1 MHIHIRARFRGVP
14 LGLVLVT
21 GWQYSIL
28 TANGGHWHSLGRE
41 GNNHGCG
48 GLVVHAAFLDGHGL
62 PLVVMP
68 VRGPAKAI
76 CRKESSIWGE
86 REGERELRGISAI
99 IPRPPTWTS
108 IYWQGSRDLMKL
120 ALPCSWIG
128 SKPWSNPHYPQ
139 HS

>member
-76 CRKESSIWGE
+76 CRKGE
-86 REGERELRGISAI
+86 LHMGRERGKERASWNFGHYSKAAYLD
-99 IPRPPTWTS
+99 
-108 IYWQGSRDLMKL
+108 QHLL
-120 ALPCSWIG
+120 AG
-128 SKPWSNPHYPQ
+128 
-139 HS
+139 